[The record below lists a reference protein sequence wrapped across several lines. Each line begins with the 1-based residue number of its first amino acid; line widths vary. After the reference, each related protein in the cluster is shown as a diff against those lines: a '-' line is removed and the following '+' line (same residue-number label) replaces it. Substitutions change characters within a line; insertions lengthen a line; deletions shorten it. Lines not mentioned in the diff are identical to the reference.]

1 MKSSWIGLAAG
12 VLFGVGLVVSG
23 MTDPR
28 NIISFLDF
36 TGHWNPNLAFVMAG
50 AIGVH
55 ASLLYVTRRRERA
68 AGATPTPVAVECGEP
83 SVAAAEGRVDG
94 SLVTGAAIFGVGWGL
109 SGYCPAPAIVSLGFG
124 SSASVVFVVAS
135 MAGIILAGIKT
146 SAPATDAAHVERREG
161 NENPAIS

>member
-1 MKSSWIGLAAG
+1 VKSTWIGLAAG
-12 VLFGVGLVVSG
+12 VLFGFGLVVSG

-68 AGATPTPVAVECGEP
+68 AGGAPSPPGAEECGEP
-83 SVAAAEGRVDG
+83 SAVAAEGRVDG
-94 SLVTGAAIFGVGWGL
+94 TLITGAAIFGVGWGL

-124 SSASVVFVVAS
+124 SSGSVVFVVAS
-135 MAGIILAGIKT
+135 LFGIMLAGIKT
-146 SAPATDAAHVERREG
+146 TAPATDAAHVERREQA
-161 NENPAIS
+161 ESPAA

>member
-1 MKSSWIGLAAG
+1 MKSSWIGLVAG

-55 ASLLYVTRRRERA
+55 ASVLYVMRRRERA
-68 AGATPTPVAVECGEP
+68 AFVAPSPVAVECGEP
-83 SVAAAEGRVDG
+83 SAAATEGRVDG
-94 SLVTGAAIFGVGWGL
+94 TLVTGAAIFGVGWGL
-109 SGYCPAPAIVSLGFG
+109 SGYCPAPAIVALGFG

-146 SAPATDAAHVERREG
+146 SAPATDAAHVERRERI
-161 NENPAIS
+161 ATQS